1 MHEHHQPQPSVLDL
15 KRIEDDQQLS
25 FSTRSIPLLARRITN
40 KMQFAKLQKSPGIST
55 FSTNNLKEKPRKVNK

>member
-1 MHEHHQPQPSVLDL
+1 MHEHHQPHPSVLDL

-40 KMQFAKLQKSPGIST
+40 ETSLLSYKSQEISYL
-55 FSTNNLKEKPRKVNK
+55 FDK